1 MWPPYARLTW
11 APRRGRET
19 QAAAFPVTT
28 LSGRLA
34 FFAVQTEVCCGCE
47 QAAATWRLCHSAFDP
62 CVMTLSGGRGGGCDE
77 DKDLVGGAIGRDIVG
92 CRRGLLAPQREG
104 TIGCSASLRPI
115 GEKRARRGHN
125 PGTIGSN
132 TASAEAYTD
141 ASTAGPGPTA
151 RATDHS
157 INSAAGSDTPSAGAH
172 TDASTAGPGPTA
184 RATDHSINSAAGSD
198 TIIPLT
204 DTNAG

>member
-1 MWPPYARLTW
+1 
-11 APRRGRET
+11 
-19 QAAAFPVTT
+19 
-28 LSGRLA
+28 
-34 FFAVQTEVCCGCE
+34 
-47 QAAATWRLCHSAFDP
+47 
-62 CVMTLSGGRGGGCDE
+62 MTLSGGRGGGCDE

-92 CRRGLLAPQREG
+92 CWRGLLAPQREG

-115 GEKRARRGHN
+115 GENRARRGHN

-132 TASAEAYTD
+132 SASAGACTDASPPAPVPQPAPPTTASAVRPAATPPAPDYTD

-151 RATDHS
+151 RATDDS
-157 INSAAGSDTPSAGAH
+157 IS
-172 TDASTAGPGPTA
+172 
-184 RATDHSINSAAGSD
+184 SAAGSD